1 MRGTVYRASCWLLA
15 MLNVKAIQ
23 SEFPV
28 LQVEAYP
35 GVPLIYLDSAATSQK
50 PEPVIKAMVD
60 YLSAYN
66 ANVHRGIHRLSE
78 DATAAYEG
86 ARQRI
91 ASFINA
97 PDPATVIFVRNTTE
111 ALNLVAYSWGRANIR
126 PGDEILLTEMEH
138 HSNIVPWQL
147 LAEERGAVVRYLPIT
162 NDGLLDFGALP
173 AMLGERTRLFAFTAM
188 SNVFG
193 TVNPVKELVSA
204 ARAVGAVTVVDAA
217 QSVPHLSVDVQD
229 LAPDFL
235 AFSGHKMCGPTGIG
249 ILYGRRELLEEMPPF
264 LSGGDM
270 IRRVQFE
277 GSTWNDLPWKFEAG
291 TPSIAEGI
299 GLGAAVDYL
308 TAVGMD
314 EIHAHEQFITGYALE
329 ALSEVKGLRAL
340 GPPAAQRGGVVAF
353 TLDGVHPHDISQI
366 LDQDGIAIRAGHHCA
381 MPLHHKLRLPAS
393 ARASFYLY
401 TSTDEVDKLVT
412 GLNRVRKVFRL

>member
-1 MRGTVYRASCWLLA
+1 
-15 MLNVKAIQ
+15 MLDVTAIQ
-23 SEFPV
+23 SEFPI
-28 LQVEAYP
+28 LQVEAHP
-35 GVPLIYLDSAATSQK
+35 GVPLVYLDSAATSQK
-50 PEPVIKAMVD
+50 PASVIEAMVA
-60 YLSAYN
+60 YLSGYN

-78 DATAAYEG
+78 DATEAYEG

-91 ASFINA
+91 ANFINA

-111 ALNLVAYSWGRANIR
+111 ALNLVAYSWGRTNIQA
-126 PGDEILLTEMEH
+126 GDEILLTEMEH
-138 HSNIVPWQL
+138 HSNLVPWQL

-162 NDGLLDFGALP
+162 DNGLLDRSALP
-173 AMLGERTRLFAFTAM
+173 EMLTERTRLFAFTAM
-188 SNVFG
+188 SNVLG
-193 TVNPVKELVSA
+193 TINPVEELAAA
-204 ARAVGAVTVVDAA
+204 ARAVGAVTVIDAA
-217 QSVPHLSVDVQD
+217 QSVPHLSVDVQEID
-229 LAPDFL
+229 CDFL

-270 IRRVQFE
+270 IRRVRFE

-308 TAVGMD
+308 SAIGMD
-314 EIHAHEQFITGYALE
+314 EIHAHEQFIAGYALE

-340 GPPAAQRGGVVAF
+340 GPPVAQRGGVVSF
-353 TLDGVHPHDISQI
+353 TLDGVHPHDVSQI

-381 MPLHHKLRLPAS
+381 MPLHHRLRIPAS

-401 TSTDEVDKLVT
+401 TTTAEIDKLVD
-412 GLNRVRKVFRL
+412 GLNRVRGVFRL

>member
-1 MRGTVYRASCWLLA
+1 

-23 SEFPV
+23 SEFPI
-28 LQVEAYP
+28 LQVEAHP

-50 PEPVIKAMVD
+50 PAPVIEAMVE
-60 YLSAYN
+60 YLSGYN

-78 DATAAYEG
+78 DATVAYEG

-91 ASFINA
+91 SAFINA

-138 HSNIVPWQL
+138 HSNVVPWQL
-147 LAEERGAVVRYLPIT
+147 LAEECGAVVRYLPIT
-162 NDGLLDFGALP
+162 DAGLLDLGALP
-173 AMLGERTRLFAFTAM
+173 EMLGERTRLFAFTAM

-193 TVNPVKELVSA
+193 TINPVKELVLA
-204 ARAVGAVTVVDAA
+204 ARAVGAISVVDAA

-229 LAPDFL
+229 IDCDFL

-249 ILYGRRELLEEMPPF
+249 VLYGRRDLLEEMPPF

-270 IRRVQFE
+270 IRRVEFE

-299 GLGAAVDYL
+299 GFGAAVDYL
-308 TAVGMD
+308 SAIGMD

-329 ALSEVKGLRAL
+329 ALSEVKGLRTL
-340 GPPAAQRGGVVAF
+340 GPPVAQRGGVVAF

-381 MPLHHKLRLPAS
+381 MPLHHRLRIPAS

-401 TSTDEVDKLVT
+401 TSTDEIDKLVT